1 MAKLKATRS
10 ILYLNRLYEA
20 GEELPYYDV
29 ATVEAWVEAK
39 SAFWEDEES
48 DLIKTAPPADT
59 TPGTAAD
66 TETESV
72 ESKQASRSTSAAKK
86 KASSK

>member
-10 ILYLNRLYEA
+10 ILYMNRLYEA
-20 GEELPYYDV
+20 GEELPYYDA

-48 DLIKTAPPADT
+48 DRVKTEKPADT
-59 TPGTAAD
+59 TLGGKTV
-66 TETESV
+66 TEAKEV
-72 ESKQASRSTSAAKK
+72 KKASRSTSAAKK
-86 KASSK
+86 KKDTSK

>member
-20 GEELPYYDV
+20 GDELPYYDA
-29 ATVEAWVEAK
+29 ATVKAWVEAK

-59 TPGTAAD
+59 TPGTAAA
-66 TETESV
+66 ETESAEV
-72 ESKQASRSTSAAKK
+72 KQASQPASAAKK
-86 KASSK
+86 KASRK